1 MRSEKPIKSAAPGR
15 RIHFTRDPRICGG
28 EATIKGTRVTLRT
41 ILASLADG
49 DTPEELLAA
58 FPTLTQTDIQAVMA
72 YAASS
77 AALDDELQDWQ
88 SMPARTWAMFPYEE
102 EETSST

>member
-1 MRSEKPIKSAAPGR
+1 MNFNAHI
-15 RIHFTRDPRICGG
+15 TRNPEICGG
-28 EATIKGTRVTLRT
+28 EAVITGTRVTLRT

-58 FPTLTQTDIQAVMA
+58 FPTLTESDIQAVIA

-77 AALDDELQDWQ
+77 AALDDELRDWQ
-88 SMPARTWAMFPYEE
+88 SMTARTWDMFPYEE

>member
-1 MRSEKPIKSAAPGR
+1 MNFNAHITRNPG
-15 RIHFTRDPRICGG
+15 ICGG

-49 DTPEELLAA
+49 DTPEELLVA

-77 AALDDELQDWQ
+77 AALDDELTDWQ
-88 SMPARTWAMFPYEE
+88 SLTAQTWAMFPNEE
-102 EETSST
+102 EEAPST